1 MTTDNT
7 TEATVLDAYSA
18 TVVSAVERVAPS
30 VVHIETRRGKGR
42 NGGGSGSGFAFTPD
56 GFMLTNSHVV
66 SGAQNIEVVTA
77 DGKRVGADIVGD
89 DPDSDLAVVRAPG
102 AELPGAVLGSSSAL
116 KPGQL
121 VIAIGSP
128 LGFSASVTAGVVSA
142 LGRSLRSGSGRL
154 MDGIIQTDAALN
166 PGNSGGPLVNGR
178 GEVVGVNSATIRPAQ
193 GLCFAIGS
201 DSARHIAGLLM
212 RYGVVHRAFLGIAGQ
227 GVELSEK
234 RRAELGLSQESGV
247 LVRGVEPG
255 GPAQSAGVE
264 EGDILLQLAGE
275 AVTDVD
281 ALHRML
287 TQTRIGLPAPLTF
300 LRGSG
305 RRTVTVVPSGRGV
318 K

>member
-1 MTTDNT
+1 MNNQSEETL
-7 TEATVLDAYSA
+7 LDAYSE
-18 TVVSAVERVAPS
+18 TVIGAVERVAPA
-30 VVHIETRRGKGR
+30 VAHIETRQGRGR
-42 NGGGSGSGFAFTPD
+42 GGGTGSGFAFTPD
-56 GFMLTNSHVV
+56 GFLLTNSHVV
-66 SGAQNIEVVTA
+66 SGAEAIEVVTA
-77 DGKRVGADIVGD
+77 DGRRLGADIVGD
-89 DPDSDLAVVRAPG
+89 DPDSDLAVLRVAATVPH
-102 AELPGAVLGSSSAL
+102 AEMGRSSQL

-142 LGRSLRSGSGRL
+142 LGRSLRSQSGRL

-201 DSARHIAGLLM
+201 DTARHIAGLLM
-212 RYGVVHRAFLGIAGQ
+212 RWGIVNRAFLGIAGQ
-227 GVELSEK
+227 SVIVPDRLREQLSLRPK
-234 RRAELGLSQESGV
+234 TGV
-247 LVRGVEPG
+247 LVRGVEEG

-275 AVTDVD
+275 DVTDVD

-287 TQTRIGLPAPLTF
+287 TETRIGLPAPLT
-300 LRGSG
+300 LVRGEFK
-305 RRTVTVVPSGRGV
+305 RTVTIVPAGRAV